1 MRDQDMADVDVT
13 SPGVW
18 DRESDALYD
27 DLVRREQEEE
37 QEDIISSESH
47 KSNRPRAK
55 GGRLTEP
62 NLKMWMT
69 IVRSLIIS

>member
-13 SPGVW
+13 GPGVW
-18 DRESDALYD
+18 ERESDALYD

-37 QEDIISSESH
+37 QEDVISNESY

-55 GGRLTEP
+55 GGRLSES
-62 NLKMWMT
+62 NLKVWLTMVSAM
-69 IVRSLIIS
+69 LIY